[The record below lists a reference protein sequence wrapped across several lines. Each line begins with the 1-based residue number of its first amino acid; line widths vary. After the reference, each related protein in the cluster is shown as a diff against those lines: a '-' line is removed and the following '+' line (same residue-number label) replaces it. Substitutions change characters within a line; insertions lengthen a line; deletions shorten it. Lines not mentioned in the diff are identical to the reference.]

1 MVTSKK
7 QALGA
12 VFVAPVLGLV
22 MIGSASAAPEV
33 CTGKTARSLANAGD
47 YAGLC
52 DCVQVTP
59 SFLERLQRRSDI
71 ETTLQV
77 VGAQCP
83 GLASLLTDLPTAS
96 LSGLSNNRGESR
108 GSEPLGEAFADAANP
123 GSPGGGNGGNGG
135 GGDGGNGGGGDG
147 GNGGGGDGG
156 NGGGGNG
163 GNGGGGNGGNGG
175 GGDGGNGGGG
185 NGGNGG
191 GGNGGNG
198 GGGNGGPGN
207 GNGNNGNPGNGGG
220 NTGGSGPGTGNGG
233 GNNGQGNGAQNGGGG
248 NGNGGRGLR

>member
-22 MIGSASAAPEV
+22 MISSASAAPEV

-59 SFLERLQRRSDI
+59 SFLERLQRRSDF

-77 VGAQCP
+77 VGSQCP

-147 GNGGGGDGG
+147 GNGGGG
-156 NGGGGNG
+156 NG
-163 GNGGGGNGGNGG
+163 GNGGGGDGGGGNGG

-185 NGGNGG
+185 DGGNGG
-191 GGNGGNG
+191 GGDGGNG